1 MDTLE
6 TIDTWDTPEQVV
18 QSARAMLA
26 RYLAHFPGE
35 AQALHAMR
43 SQLEEAGLDALVRS
57 TMRGHLTTSALV
69 YDPDVDKILL
79 IHHRAYNLWLPPGGH
94 YEFPGS
100 LWESAA
106 REVLEET
113 AAVALLHDWCARKG
127 IPLDIDT
134 HPIPAYAP
142 RGEGEHFHHDVTYL
156 ATASSQGE
164 LEAQIAEVHATKW
177 VRFSEFL
184 DYCKTER
191 TVRVWRKLHALRN
204 NGFHV

>member
-6 TIDTWDTPEQVV
+6 TIDTWDTPEHVV

-35 AQALHAMR
+35 TQALHAMR

-69 YDPDVDKILL
+69 YDPDADKILL

-94 YEFPGS
+94 YEFPSS

-142 RGEGEHFHHDVTYL
+142 RGEGEHLSGDCFIAGPSGGANRGSTRNQVGTVCRVSGLLQDGTHGTCL
-156 ATASSQGE
+156 A
-164 LEAQIAEVHATKW
+164 
-177 VRFSEFL
+177 
-184 DYCKTER
+184 
-191 TVRVWRKLHALRN
+191 
-204 NGFHV
+204 